1 VLWRGVWRP
10 AVGEVV
16 GAGARAAALAEY
28 RRTFP
33 RTPDGALV
41 IRIAVGGSG
50 PAVVR
55 KRSLLGRW
63 TRWVTLGE
71 TVGFAVPA
79 VVGAWTAGVS
89 PFVGVPALLAAG
101 AVEGTVLGAAQA
113 HVLRQAIPGLPV
125 RRWIGVT
132 GVAAVFAYLMG
143 LLPSTLATGWPTP
156 AAVALGSAAGVA
168 LLLSIGVAQWTVL
181 RAHVARSAS
190 WIAVTAAGWLAGLA
204 VFLVV
209 AMPLWHEGQ
218 PLWQTVAVGTFA
230 GLLMATTVAVV
241 TGLGLV
247 RLLRRNDVR
256 PPPSLDGPPS
266 STRPFPRWRSGGRAD
281 RPRDGAQ
288 GTVAALPGMR

>member
-41 IRIAVGGSG
+41 ICIAVRGSG
-50 PAVVR
+50 PAVFR
-55 KRSLLGRW
+55 ERSLLGRW

-79 VVGAWTAGVS
+79 V
-89 PFVGVPALLAAG
+89 
-101 AVEGTVLGAAQA
+101 
-113 HVLRQAIPGLPV
+113 
-125 RRWIGVT
+125 
-132 GVAAVFAYLMG
+132 
-143 LLPSTLATGWPTP
+143 
-156 AAVALGSAAGVA
+156 
-168 LLLSIGVAQWTVL
+168 
-181 RAHVARSAS
+181 S

-218 PLWQTVAVGTFA
+218 PLWQTVAFGTFA
-230 GLLMATTVAVV
+230 GLLMATTAAVV

-247 RLLRRNDVR
+247 RLLRRHDVR
-256 PPPSLDGPPS
+256 AAASEPQPSR
-266 STRPFPRWRSGGRAD
+266 T
-281 RPRDGAQ
+281 
-288 GTVAALPGMR
+288 MR